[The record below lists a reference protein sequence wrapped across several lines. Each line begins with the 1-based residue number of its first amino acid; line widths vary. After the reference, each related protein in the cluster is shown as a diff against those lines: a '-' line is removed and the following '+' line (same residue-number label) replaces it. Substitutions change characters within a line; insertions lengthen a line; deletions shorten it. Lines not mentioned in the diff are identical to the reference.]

1 VKSKTIKNKT
11 KEHVLTL
18 RQAIFNVNG
27 QDKDVTQN
35 FTPFLAFKRN
45 GLDLSVEFAVRPTTK
60 MRNRLFKICK
70 DNMEDTDDGWDDAEK
85 RSELDQKPNR
95 FLLIR
100 EQAAEGAKANPVIG
114 YCNFRFSMQGELLD
128 EMIGMPTLFVYD
140 LQIASKIQ
148 HKGVGL
154 HIMNLLQLIAR
165 KECMT
170 FVSMLVPWGCVAMET
185 FIEQKLKGFEE
196 DELDYA
202 EGDLDDY
209 EDLEG
214 LSVFHRCINPANMP
228 AKVVKP
234 APKLVPAK
242 TETETTPTV
251 VATIEDEE
259 SGDDVDDE
267 EEDGEVIS
275 TGEVDPSS
283 TPVKQAPAP
292 ALAAAQTTPE
302 STDVGAKPIPAETP
316 AAAKQLF
323 AAN

>member
-1 VKSKTIKNKT
+1 VKNQT

-18 RQAIFNVNG
+18 RQAIFNVDG
-27 QDKDVTQN
+27 RDKDVTAN
-35 FTPFLAFKRN
+35 FKPFLAFKRN
-45 GLDLSVEFAVRPTTK
+45 GLDLSVEFAVKPATK

-70 DNMEDTDDGWDDAEK
+70 DNMEETDDGWDDAEK
-85 RSELDQKPNR
+85 RAELEQKPNR
-95 FLLIR
+95 FLFIR
-100 EQAAEGAKANPVIG
+100 ERAADDAKPNPVIG

-154 HIMNLLQLIAR
+154 HVMNLLQLIAR
-165 KECMT
+165 KESMT

-185 FIEQKLKGFEE
+185 FIENKLKGFEE

-202 EGDLDDY
+202 PGSVDDY

-214 LSVFHRCINPANMP
+214 LSIFHRCINPANMP

-234 APKLVPAK
+234 TPKLVPAK
-242 TETETTPTV
+242 TETAV
-251 VATIEDEE
+251 VATIEE
-259 SGDDVDDE
+259 GDGDDDDDYEDVDDDEAE
-267 EEDGEVIS
+267 EIS
-275 TGEVDPSS
+275 TGEVESVG
-283 TPVKQAPAP
+283 TPAKQAPAP
-292 ALAAAQTTPE
+292 AVAQATPE
-302 STDVGAKPIPAETP
+302 PAVDAAKPVPAEAP